1 MDAPTLTLEEAI
13 RAVDRLISG
22 LKKNKTA
29 QVRSAE
35 ERQTIKA
42 NALAW
47 FHSHKPQLTTRL
59 EATAFLDVDQ
69 ICTSLLEL
77 SERSTTRSKYQDLL
91 RSLKTEL
98 VSIRS
103 KIVATGQVP
112 AASNKQPDFSKLIS
126 ASDMRS
132 ILERRWDEAQVC
144 LGSGADLSATIMMG
158 SLLEALLLARI
169 NVLPNAAPIFKLKST
184 PQDKKTGKAKPLTE
198 WTLKDFIEVA
208 HEMKW
213 IRDAAKKVGVVLR
226 DYRNFV
232 HPEREL
238 SIGISIDHNDA
249 KMFWAVFNELA
260 VQIIESVP

>member
-22 LKKNKTA
+22 LKKKKTA

-47 FHSHKPQLTTRL
+47 FHSHKPQLTIRL
-59 EATAFLDVDQ
+59 EAMAFVDVDQ

-77 SERSTTRSKYQDLL
+77 SERSTTRSKYQELL
-91 RSLKTEL
+91 KSLKTGL
-98 VSIRS
+98 VSLRS
-103 KIVATGQVP
+103 KIVTTEQT
-112 AASNKQPDFSKLIS
+112 ASISKQPDFSKLIS
-126 ASDMRS
+126 AAGMRS
-132 ILERRWDEAQVC
+132 ILERRWKEAQTC
-144 LGSGADLSATIMMG
+144 LENGADLSATIMMG

-169 NVLPNAAPIFKLKST
+169 NVLPSVAPIFKLKST
-184 PQDKKTGKAKPLTE
+184 PQDKKSGKAKPLTE

-238 SIGISIDHNDA
+238 STGISIDHNDA

-260 VQIIESVP
+260 LQIIASAP